1 MAKLKFKVRSSRI
14 QGRGA
19 FATQKI
25 RKGTRIIEYQGEL
38 ITQKEADERYEDT
51 DDTTSPILLFQVD
64 KRHVIDAGVNGN
76 EARFINHSCD
86 PNCETVGDK
95 RQIFVEAIRTIYPGE
110 ELTYDY
116 SLTRDEL
123 DSKQVDKDYVC
134 HCGAANCRGSML
146 EPLPKKRKKAVKRG
160 TKKRAGKKR
169 R

>member
-1 MAKLKFKVRSSRI
+1 MAKLKFKVRYSRI

-19 FATQKI
+19 FATQHI
-25 RKGTRIIEYQGEL
+25 RKGTRIIEYKGEL
-38 ITQKEADERYEDT
+38 ITQKEADKRYEDT

-116 SLTRDEL
+116 SLTRDDL
-123 DSKQVDKDYVC
+123 DSAQVEKDYVC
-134 HCGAANCRGSML
+134 NCGAVNCRGNML
-146 EPLPKKRKKAVKRG
+146 EPLPKKRKAKKG
-160 TKKRAGKKR
+160 KTKKRATKKR